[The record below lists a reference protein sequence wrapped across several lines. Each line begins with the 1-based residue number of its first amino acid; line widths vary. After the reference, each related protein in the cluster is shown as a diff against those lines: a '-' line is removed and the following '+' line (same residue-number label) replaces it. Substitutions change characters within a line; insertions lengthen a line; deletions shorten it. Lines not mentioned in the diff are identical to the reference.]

1 MSAAATQRKTFA
13 LSMKYII
20 YASPEKLFETL
31 TKESLISEWCDGG
44 GKMEPKV
51 DGNFE
56 LFDGWVKG
64 KVVVFDPKKKVLSY
78 TWKPGEW
85 DKKTANSVV
94 TWQIKPNSAGSE
106 IQLDHTGFPS
116 QEEADKHY
124 DGWIDYVF
132 EPLNDYFIR

>member
-13 LSMKYII
+13 LSMKYIL
-20 YASPEKLFETL
+20 YASPEKLFDAL

-64 KVVVFDPKKKVLSY
+64 KVVVFDPKKKFFH
-78 TWKPGEW
+78 TPGNRENGT
-85 DKKTANSVV
+85 KKR
-94 TWQIKPNSAGSE
+94 
-106 IQLDHTGFPS
+106 
-116 QEEADKHY
+116 
-124 DGWIDYVF
+124 
-132 EPLNDYFIR
+132 PLRW